1 MSDVTMTNFDPQKIM
16 QALMDIFGERY
27 GAEITVTVE
36 RKDKTEKTE
45 QVAQ

>member
-1 MSDVTMTNFDPQKIM
+1 MNGVKTQNFDPQKIM
-16 QALMDIFGERY
+16 QALMDIIGERY
-27 GAEITVTVE
+27 GAEITVTLE